1 MPLWACDTLPR
12 PDMTSIEAPPEALQG
27 AKRARVPWRASD
39 AMIGVA
45 VVACGGMASVLALGA
60 LQAVWR
66 LQEGALTLFALIAIY
81 TIMAATVWLFA
92 VKRRGARWDS
102 LGIRANGLRWPTI
115 VGWAALGLGMS
126 VVSTSVYAIIV
137 TTLGIE
143 WLQPQSP
150 LSDEL
155 LGQGPS
161 RALSIGILVAL
172 GPAVEEVFFRGF
184 LLAALVH
191 SIGTIPGIAAASAV
205 FAVAHG
211 DISVVLPVFV
221 SGAILSWLYVQTGS
235 LWPAFLAHSAQNSLA
250 VAVVV

>member
-1 MPLWACDTLPR
+1 
-12 PDMTSIEAPPEALQG
+12 MTSIEAPPEALQG

-45 VVACGGMASVLALGA
+45 VVACGGMASVLAIGA

-92 VKRRGARWDS
+92 VKKRGARWDS

-211 DISVVLPVFV
+211 DISVVLPVFF
-221 SGAILSWLYVQTGS
+221 SGVVLSWLYVQTGS

-250 VAVVV
+250 VAVAV

>member
-1 MPLWACDTLPR
+1 
-12 PDMTSIEAPPEALQG
+12 MTSIEAPPEALQG

>member
-45 VVACGGMASVLALGA
+45 VVACGGMASVLAIGA

-92 VKRRGARWDS
+92 VKKRGARWDS

-211 DISVVLPVFV
+211 DISVVLPVFF
-221 SGAILSWLYVQTGS
+221 SGVVLSWLYVQTGS

-250 VAVVV
+250 VAVAV

>member
-1 MPLWACDTLPR
+1 
-12 PDMTSIEAPPEALQG
+12 MTSIESPSETLQSVE
-27 AKRARVPWRASD
+27 RARVQLRASD

-60 LQAVWR
+60 LQAVWG
-66 LQEGALTLFALIAIY
+66 LQEGALTLFALFAIHA
-81 TIMAATVWLFA
+81 IMAATVWLFA
-92 VKRRGARWDS
+92 VKKRGARWDT

-115 VGWAALGLGMS
+115 AGWAALGLGMS
-126 VVSTSVYAIIV
+126 IVSTSVYAMIV

-150 LSDEL
+150 ISDEL

-161 RALSIGILVAL
+161 RALSVGILVAL

-184 LLAALVH
+184 LLAALVQ
-191 SIGTIPGIAAASAV
+191 SIGTVPGIAAASAV

-221 SGAILSWLYVQTGS
+221 SGAILSWLYVHTGS

-250 VAVVV
+250 VAVMI

>member
-1 MPLWACDTLPR
+1 
-12 PDMTSIEAPPEALQG
+12 MTSIEAPPEALQG

-92 VKRRGARWDS
+92 VKKRGARWDS

-126 VVSTSVYAIIV
+126 VVSTTVYAIIV

-211 DISVVLPVFV
+211 DISVVLPVFF
-221 SGAILSWLYVQTGS
+221 SGVVLSWLYVQTGS

-250 VAVVV
+250 VAVAV

>member
-1 MPLWACDTLPR
+1 M
-12 PDMTSIEAPPEALQG
+12 
-27 AKRARVPWRASD
+27 PWRVSD

-45 VVACGGMASVLALGA
+45 IVACGGMATVLALGA
-60 LQAVWR
+60 LQAIWG
-66 LQEGALTLFALIAIY
+66 LQAGVLTLFALSAIY
-81 TIMAATVWLFA
+81 VLMAATVWLLA
-92 VKRRGARWDS
+92 VKKRGARWDI
-102 LGIRANGLRWPTI
+102 LGIRSNGLRWPSI

-126 VVSTSVYAIIV
+126 IASTAVYAIIV
-137 TTLGIE
+137 TALGIE

-184 LLAALVH
+184 LLAALVP
-191 SIGTIPGIAAASAV
+191 SIGTVPGIAAASVV

-211 DISVVLPVFV
+211 DISVVLPVFA
-221 SGAILSWLYVQTGS
+221 SGAILSWLYVHTGS

-250 VAVVV
+250 VAVAV

>member
-1 MPLWACDTLPR
+1 
-12 PDMTSIEAPPEALQG
+12 MTSIEAPPEALQG

-211 DISVVLPVFV
+211 DISVVLPVFF
-221 SGAILSWLYVQTGS
+221 SGVVLSWLYVQTGS

-250 VAVVV
+250 VAVAV

>member
-1 MPLWACDTLPR
+1 
-12 PDMTSIEAPPEALQG
+12 MTSIESPSETLQSVE
-27 AKRARVPWRASD
+27 RARVQLRASD

-45 VVACGGMASVLALGA
+45 VVACGGMASVLAFGA
-60 LQAVWR
+60 LQAVWG
-66 LQEGALTLFALIAIY
+66 LQEGALTLFALIAIHA
-81 TIMAATVWLFA
+81 IMAATVWLFA
-92 VKRRGARWDS
+92 VKKRGASWDT

-115 VGWAALGLGMS
+115 AGWAALGLGMS
-126 VVSTSVYAIIV
+126 IVSTSVYAMIV
-137 TTLGIE
+137 TALGIE

-150 LSDEL
+150 ISDEL

-161 RALSIGILVAL
+161 RALSVGILVAL

-184 LLAALVH
+184 LLAALVQ
-191 SIGTIPGIAAASAV
+191 SIGTVPGIAAASAV

-221 SGAILSWLYVQTGS
+221 SGAILSWLYVHTGS

-250 VAVVV
+250 VAVMV

>member
-1 MPLWACDTLPR
+1 
-12 PDMTSIEAPPEALQG
+12 MTSIQAPPEALQS
-27 AKRARVPWRASD
+27 AERARSPLRASD

-60 LQAVWR
+60 LQAVWG
-66 LQEGALTLFALIAIY
+66 LQEGALTLFALIAIH

-92 VKRRGARWDS
+92 VKKRGAGWDT

-115 VGWAALGLGMS
+115 AGWAALGLGMS
-126 VVSTSVYAIIV
+126 IVSTSVYAMIV
-137 TTLGIE
+137 TALGIE

-150 LSDEL
+150 ISDEL

-161 RALSIGILVAL
+161 RALSVGILVAL

-184 LLAALVH
+184 LLAALVQ
-191 SIGTIPGIAAASAV
+191 SIGTAPGIAAASAV

-211 DISVVLPVFV
+211 DISVVLPVFL
-221 SGAILSWLYVQTGS
+221 SGAILSWLYVRTGS

-250 VAVVV
+250 VAVMA

>member
-1 MPLWACDTLPR
+1 
-12 PDMTSIEAPPEALQG
+12 MTSIEAPPEALQG
-27 AKRARVPWRASD
+27 ARRARVPWRASD
-39 AMIGVA
+39 AMFGVA
-45 VVACGGMASVLALGA
+45 VVACGGMASVLAIGA
-60 LQAVWR
+60 LQAVWGV
-66 LQEGALTLFALIAIY
+66 QAGALTLFALIAIY

-92 VKRRGARWDS
+92 VKKRGARWDS

-126 VVSTSVYAIIV
+126 VVSTTVYAIIV
-137 TTLGIE
+137 TALGIE

-191 SIGTIPGIAAASAV
+191 SIGTVPGIAAASAV

-211 DISVVLPVFV
+211 DISVVLPVFF
-221 SGAILSWLYVQTGS
+221 SGVVLSWLYVQTGS

-250 VAVVV
+250 VAVAV

>member
-1 MPLWACDTLPR
+1 
-12 PDMTSIEAPPEALQG
+12 MTSIEAPPEALQG

-81 TIMAATVWLFA
+81 AVMAATVWLFA
-92 VKRRGARWDS
+92 VKKRGARWDS

-126 VVSTSVYAIIV
+126 VVSTTVYAIIV
-137 TTLGIE
+137 TALGIE

-211 DISVVLPVFV
+211 DISVVLPVFF
-221 SGAILSWLYVQTGS
+221 SGVVLSWLYVQTGS

-250 VAVVV
+250 VAVAV

>member
-1 MPLWACDTLPR
+1 
-12 PDMTSIEAPPEALQG
+12 MTSIEAPPEALQG

-60 LQAVWR
+60 LQALWR

-81 TIMAATVWLFA
+81 TVMAATVWLFA
-92 VKRRGARWDS
+92 VKKRGARWDS

-191 SIGTIPGIAAASAV
+191 SIGTVPGIAAASAV

-211 DISVVLPVFV
+211 DISVVLPVFF
-221 SGAILSWLYVQTGS
+221 SGVVLSWLYVQTGS

-250 VAVVV
+250 VAVAV

>member
-1 MPLWACDTLPR
+1 
-12 PDMTSIEAPPEALQG
+12 MTSIEAPPEALQG

-66 LQEGALTLFALIAIY
+66 LQEGAFTLFALIAIY
-81 TIMAATVWLFA
+81 TVMAATVWLFA
-92 VKRRGARWDS
+92 VKKRGARWDS

-191 SIGTIPGIAAASAV
+191 SIGTVPGIAAASAV

-211 DISVVLPVFV
+211 DISVVLPVFF
-221 SGAILSWLYVQTGS
+221 SGVVLSWLYVQTGS

-250 VAVVV
+250 VAVAV